1 MTKKYLTT
9 LFLVLLV
16 AFSTLAQ
23 TDKATE
29 KTVETVKPTDTV
41 AKAEPAKPAA
51 PKIAH
56 PLPFKAGEKLLFD
69 ISFDKLIF
77 SGKVGEMTLSA
88 EKAAADKPHMLAL
101 KGEVATKGFLPTLF
115 KFNLSEHLS
124 ALVSS
129 EDLGVSESSKIIEDG
144 KSRKEH
150 SMQINQEKGVM
161 TYTFHNAADKDSAP
175 QTKELPSPGWA
186 QDILS
191 VFYFARTQ
199 DLKDGAVI
207 PLPILDEGNLH
218 NTEMVVEK
226 REEVKVDA
234 GKFKAIKVNAK
245 VFSGRFIKR
254 NGEMF
259 IWFSDDAR
267 RIPVKARIKL
277 PTATVNIELKKIQS

>member
-1 MTKKYLTT
+1 
-9 LFLVLLV
+9 
-16 AFSTLAQ
+16 
-23 TDKATE
+23 
-29 KTVETVKPTDTV
+29 
-41 AKAEPAKPAA
+41 
-51 PKIAH
+51 
-56 PLPFKAGEKLLFD
+56 
-69 ISFDKLIF
+69 
-77 SGKVGEMTLSA
+77 
-88 EKAAADKPHMLAL
+88 
-101 KGEVATKGFLPTLF
+101 
-115 KFNLSEHLS
+115 
-124 ALVSS
+124 
-129 EDLGVSESSKIIEDG
+129 
-144 KSRKEH
+144 
-150 SMQINQEKGVM
+150 M

-207 PLPILDEGNLH
+207 PLPILFEGNLH

-277 PTATVNIELKKIQS
+277 PNATVNIELKKIQS

>member
-1 MTKKYLTT
+1 MFILQ
-9 LFLVLLV
+9 VSIS
-16 AFSTLAQ
+16 ALAQ
-23 TDKATE
+23 ADKATE
-29 KTVETVKPTDTV
+29 KTVETAKPADTV
-41 AKAEPAKPAA
+41 AKAETAKPTA
-51 PKIAH
+51 PKITQ
-56 PLPFKAGEKLLFD
+56 PLPFKAGESLLYD

-88 EKAAADKPHMLAL
+88 EKATADKPHMLAL

-115 KFNLSEHLS
+115 KLNLSQHMS

-161 TYTFHNAADKDSAP
+161 TYTFRNAMDKTAQPTTTES
-175 QTKELPSPGWA
+175 PSPGWA

-207 PLPILDEGNLH
+207 PLPILDEGKLH
-218 NTEMVVEK
+218 NTEMVVEQ
-226 REEVKVDA
+226 REEVKVGA

-267 RIPVKARIKL
+267 RLPVKAKIKL
-277 PTATVNIELKKIQS
+277 PNATVNIELKKIQS